1 VLSPKKKTPDIAIF
15 LAVIGLLSIGIVMV
29 FSSSAVVAYA
39 RTGDS
44 YYFLKKQL
52 LWGMLGLVCMF
63 ITMRADYRG
72 WRKWSK
78 PFFFLSIILLLA
90 VLVPGIGTVINGA
103 RRWISLGPLQFQP
116 SEICKLAMVLF
127 LADLLAKNPEKVR
140 CFWKGF
146 IPVLALIVVVFALI
160 MGEPDMGTGMVI
172 SGTAMIMIFT
182 AGARLGH
189 LGLIMSGVF
198 PALWFLIKEEPYRAE
213 RLFAFLNPW
222 KDPLDT
228 GFHIIQSLFA
238 LGSGG
243 LFGLGLGRSRQKFFY
258 LPENHTDFIFA
269 ILGEELGFIGGVTVL
284 CLFFLFAWRGF
295 RTAVLA
301 PDLFGSLVAVGITSL
316 ITLQALIN
324 IGVVTSSIPVT
335 GITLPFISFGGTS
348 LIFLL
353 TAVGILLNI
362 SKHVKRR

>member
-1 VLSPKKKTPDIAIF
+1 
-15 LAVIGLLSIGIVMV
+15 MV

-39 RTGDS
+39 RYQDS

-52 LWGMLGLVCMF
+52 LWGLLGL
-63 ITMRADYRG
+63 ITMFVTMQLNYRG

-78 PFFFLSIILLLA
+78 PFFFCSLILLAL
-90 VLVPGIGTVINGA
+90 VLVPGVGTVINGA
-103 RRWISLGPLQFQP
+103 RRWISVGIQFQP
-116 SEICKLAMVLF
+116 SEICKLAIVLF
-127 LADLLAKNPEKVR
+127 MADWLSKKPEKIR
-140 CFWKGF
+140 LFWKGLF
-146 IPVLALIVVVFALI
+146 PPLFVLGMVFVLI
-160 MGEPDMGTGMVI
+160 MGEPDMGTALVI
-172 SGTAMIMIFT
+172 CGTVGLMLFA
-182 AGARLGH
+182 AGAKWSH
-189 LGLIMSGVF
+189 LGLLVSGAV
-198 PALWFLIKEEPYRAE
+198 PLLMYLIKSEPYRAK
-213 RLFAFLNPW
+213 RLFAFLDPW

-269 ILGEELGFIGGVTVL
+269 ILGEELGFIGAATVL
-284 CLFFLFAWRGF
+284 CLFFLFAWRGY
-295 RTAVLA
+295 RTAVVA
-301 PDLFGSLVAVGITSL
+301 PDMFGSLLAVGLTSL

-348 LIFLL
+348 LVFTL
-353 TAVGILLNI
+353 AGVGILLNI
-362 SKHVKRR
+362 SKHVQRR

>member
-1 VLSPKKKTPDIAIF
+1 VSPKKKTADLTIF

-39 RTGDS
+39 RFNDS

-52 LWGMLGLVCMF
+52 LWGFCGLMAMF
-63 ITMRADYRG
+63 FTMKADYRG

-78 PFFFLSIILLLA
+78 PFFIVSA
-90 VLVPGIGTVINGA
+90 VLLVLVLIPGIGTVINGA
-103 RRWISLGPLQFQP
+103 RRWISVGFQFQP
-116 SEICKLAMVLF
+116 SEICKLAIVLF
-127 LADLLAKNPEKVR
+127 MADWLAKKPEQITK
-140 CFWKGF
+140 FTTGLL
-146 IPVLALIVVVFALI
+146 PALAVLGVVFLLI
-160 MGEPDMGTGMVI
+160 MKEPDMGTGLVI
-172 SGTAMIMIFT
+172 GGTVMIMIFV
-182 AGARLGH
+182 AGARVGH
-189 LGLIMSGVF
+189 LAGLMSLVIPGITY
-198 PALWFLIKEEPYRAE
+198 LIYTEPYRAK
-213 RLFAFLNPW
+213 RLFAFIDPW

-269 ILGEELGFIGGVTVL
+269 ILGEELGFIGAATVL
-284 CLFFLFAWRGF
+284 CLFFLFAWRGY
-295 RTAVLA
+295 RTAVIA
-301 PDLFGSLVAVGITSL
+301 PDMFGSLVAVGITSL

-353 TAVGILLNI
+353 SGVGILLNI
-362 SKHVKRR
+362 SKHVQRR

>member
-1 VLSPKKKTPDIAIF
+1 MDPKKKTADLAIF

-29 FSSSAVVAYA
+29 FSASAVKAYA
-39 RTGDS
+39 QYNDS

-52 LWGMLGLVCMF
+52 CWGILGLLAMF
-63 ITMRADYRG
+63 VTMKADYRG

-78 PFFFLSIILLLA
+78 PFFIIAVFLLVA

-103 RRWISLGPLQFQP
+103 RRWISVGFQFQP
-116 SEICKLAMVLF
+116 SEICKLAIVIFMADR
-127 LADLLAKNPEKVR
+127 LARTPER
-140 CFWKGF
+140 ITNFWKGLF
-146 IPVLALIVVVFALI
+146 PNLVILGVVFALI
-160 MGEPDMGTGMVI
+160 IKEPDMGTALVI
-172 SGTAMIMIFT
+172 GGTVMIMLFT
-182 AGARLGH
+182 AGARIGH
-189 LGLIMSGVF
+189 LAGLMSLIAPLIWV
-198 PALWFLIKEEPYRAE
+198 LIKVEPYRAK
-213 RLFAFLNPW
+213 RLFAFMDPW
-222 KDPLDT
+222 RDPLDT

-269 ILGEELGFIGGVTVL
+269 ILGEELGFIGGATVL
-284 CLFFLFAWRGF
+284 CLFFLFAWRGY
-295 RTAVLA
+295 RTAVVA

-348 LIFLL
+348 LVFLL
-353 TAVGILLNI
+353 TGVGILLNI
-362 SKHVKRR
+362 SKHVQRR

>member
-1 VLSPKKKTPDIAIF
+1 MSPKKKTADLTIF

-29 FSSSAVVAYA
+29 FSSSAIVAYA
-39 RTGDS
+39 RYNDS

-52 LWGMLGLVCMF
+52 MWGFFGLLAMF
-63 ITMRADYRG
+63 FTMKADYRG

-78 PFFFLSIILLLA
+78 PFFLISVAML
-90 VLVPGIGTVINGA
+90 VLVLIPGIGTVINGA
-103 RRWISLGPLQFQP
+103 RRWLTVGPFQFQP
-116 SEICKLAMVLF
+116 SEIAKLAIVLF
-127 LADLLAKNPEKVR
+127 MADWLAKKPDRLQKLGQGL
-140 CFWKGF
+140 F
-146 IPVLALIVVVFALI
+146 PALAILGTVFLLI
-160 MGEPDMGTGMVI
+160 MKEPDMGTGLVI
-172 SGTAMIMIFT
+172 GGTVMIMIFV

-189 LGLIMSGVF
+189 LTALMSMVIPGITYLIYT
-198 PALWFLIKEEPYRAE
+198 EPYRAK
-213 RLFAFLNPW
+213 RLFAFLDPW

-284 CLFFLFAWRGF
+284 CLFFLFAWRGY
-295 RTAVLA
+295 RTAVIA
-301 PDLFGSLVAVGITSL
+301 PDMFGSLVAVGITSL

-348 LIFLL
+348 LVFLL
-353 TAVGILLNI
+353 TGVGILLNI
-362 SKHVKRR
+362 SKHVQRR